1 MSARFDLNDDSVVVV
16 IGSGAGGGTLSAA
29 LTAAGVDVVCL
40 EAGGQVAIEQD
51 LPTMYGRVKWADT
64 RLSEG
69 DLNPALPVFIAKAVG
84 GTSIVWG
91 GVALRIQ
98 PHEFAAR
105 TNYGEVAGA
114 ALADWPMSYA
124 EMDPW
129 YAQAEQRLGVTGTHG
144 NPFLPDHN
152 NATLLKLGARE
163 LGYTQVSN
171 GHMAINAADRDGRP
185 ACRQFGFCAGGCVIG
200 AKWSSLHAE
209 LPKARASGR
218 FELRE
223 RAMAVAIE
231 HDDAGRASGV
241 VYVDADGKRQRQRA
255 RVVCLAANGIETPRL
270 LLLSASGR
278 FPKGLANGSGL
289 VGHHYM
295 TDLLGRAIAIM
306 PGRVDNYR
314 GTTYSSLVADDM
326 RHDPAR
332 GFVGGYLF
340 VPRGIHLPTYVN
352 EPRADGWGAEY
363 AEVME
368 AYTNMA
374 SAALIGED
382 LPVYDN
388 RITLDGETLDQ
399 YGNPVPVIHKR
410 YHDNDRALVAHGLE
424 RAADIY
430 RALGATQVFT
440 RASNVAIHNL
450 GTCRLSKDP
459 ADGVCNAYG
468 ATHEVPNLFVSDGSQ
483 FVTSGAA
490 PPTLTIAALALRQAD
505 HIVSQLRAGTI

>member
-1 MSARFDLNDDSVVVV
+1 MSVRFDLDDDAVVVV

-29 LTAAGVDVVCL
+29 LTAAGVNVVCL

-51 LPTMYGRVKWADT
+51 LPTMYGRVKWADP
-64 RLSEG
+64 RRAEG
-69 DLNPALPVFIAKAVG
+69 DLNPDLPVFIAKAVG

-105 TNYGEVAGA
+105 THYGALAGTS
-114 ALADWPMSYA
+114 LADWPLTYA
-124 EMDPW
+124 DMEPW
-129 YAQAEQRLGVTGTHG
+129 YALAEQRLGVTGTHG

-152 NATLLKLGARE
+152 NATLLKIGARE

-171 GHMAINAADRDGRP
+171 GHMAINAVDHDGRP

-223 RAMAVAIE
+223 QAMAVSIE
-231 HDDAGRASGV
+231 HDDSGRATGV
-241 VYVDADGKRQRQRA
+241 VYVDAQGARQRQRA
-255 RVVCLAANGIETPRL
+255 RVVCIAANGIETPRL

-278 FPKGLANGSGL
+278 FPNGLANASGL
-289 VGHHYM
+289 VGHNYM

-326 RHDPAR
+326 RHDPSR
-332 GFVGGYLF
+332 GFAGGYLF
-340 VPRGIHLPTYVN
+340 VPRGIHLPSYVN

-363 AEVME
+363 AAVME
-368 AYTNMA
+368 AYPEMA

-382 LPVYDN
+382 MPVHEN
-388 RITLDGETLDQ
+388 RVVLDHETLDQ
-399 YGNPVPVIHKR
+399 YGNPIPVIHKR
-410 YHDNDRALVAHGLE
+410 YHDNDRALLAHGLA
-424 RAADIY
+424 RAAEIY
-430 RALGATQVFT
+430 
-440 RASNVAIHNL
+440 
-450 GTCRLSKDP
+450 
-459 ADGVCNAYG
+459 
-468 ATHEVPNLFVSDGSQ
+468 
-483 FVTSGAA
+483 
-490 PPTLTIAALALRQAD
+490 
-505 HIVSQLRAGTI
+505 